1 MTIDCNIKV
10 KGLPTNFA
18 VSNLPKIS
26 INVRIIYDCFYQI
39 QDSLRRIIYEI
50 YHRLEVIVFKF
61 QFHRLQKNNIF

>member
-26 INVRIIYDCFYQI
+26 INVRINYDCFYQI
-39 QDSLRRIIYEI
+39 QHFLRRIT
-50 YHRLEVIVFKF
+50 FKSV
-61 QFHRLQKNNIF
+61 H